1 MFKKIVNMVNSIPLA
16 GRLLIHPAAF
26 NYWCAKSESDK
37 LRYLKVLIAEML
49 FLIFGHAIQA
59 SYGINAIK
67 GAPVLAAC
75 IFVIYSTVMIL
86 VCLVQVH
93 LVVRALL
100 HYRKF
105 KRTKKCNV
113 HLEYHQ
119 LSHNQVGLCLLV
131 TWLGQLMFIVTF
143 FIVKANL

>member
-1 MFKKIVNMVNSIPLA
+1 MFKKIVNTVNSIPFA
-16 GRLLIHPAAF
+16 GRILTHPAAF
-26 NYWCAKSESDK
+26 NYWCARSASDK
-37 LRYLKVLIAEML
+37 WHYLKVLIVELL
-49 FLIFGHAIQA
+49 FLIFAHAIQA
-59 SYGINAIK
+59 SYGINAIN
-67 GAPVLAAC
+67 GAPALAVC

-105 KRTKKCNV
+105 KRNEKCNA

-119 LSHNQVGLCLLV
+119 LSHNQVGLCLLI
-131 TWLGQLMFIVTF
+131 TFLGQLMFHVTL
-143 FIVKANL
+143 FIVKAS